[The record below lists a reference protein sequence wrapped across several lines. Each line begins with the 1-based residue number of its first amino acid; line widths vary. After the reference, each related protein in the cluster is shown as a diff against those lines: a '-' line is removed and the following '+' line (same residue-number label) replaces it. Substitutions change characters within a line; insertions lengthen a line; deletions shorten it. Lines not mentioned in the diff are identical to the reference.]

1 MKIYANGIQAI
12 EYVVKNSVDIMQ
24 RYDGLMETQA
34 REIVRS
40 IVRAYEVDRFLG
52 TVQLVRNSREL
63 ARAMM
68 FDTGQFDSQFVNIV
82 GATSAMHTIG
92 DYSETGFGRKNVS
105 DDERRAHDTLS
116 KLRLDLNVASVSI
129 DAAYT
134 EFRKYNQLVRTGLT
148 DNAAKR
154 AASVVTAAEAKN
166 QWLQLARDV
175 TEAQPN
181 IAYSQAAGYWMDAI
195 AVVFEYDCRTQKYIG
210 GEREWKPIAKWL
222 KNLQRIPAIDMG
234 EFVADKFPGQV
245 ALLRYIDRQMSRMN
259 YGHAAACALAW
270 ADELSDLN
278 GYVSRE
284 TLFGLKRRSE
294 R

>member
-1 MKIYANGIQAI
+1 MKIYANGTQAI

-68 FDTGQFDSQFVNIV
+68 FETGQFDSQFVNIV

-134 EFRKYNQLVRTGLT
+134 EFRKYNQLVRTELT
-148 DNAAKR
+148 DDAAKR

-175 TEAQPN
+175 AEAQPN
-181 IAYSQAAGYWMDAI
+181 IVYSQAVGYWMDAI
-195 AVVFEYDCRTQKYIG
+195 AVVFEYDCRTQKYID
-210 GEREWKPIAKWL
+210 GEREWKSIAQWL
-222 KNLQRIPAIDMG
+222 KNLQRIPAIDMR

-245 ALLRYIDRQMSRMN
+245 ALLRYIDKQMSRMN
-259 YGHAAACALAW
+259 YGHAAACMINWLP
-270 ADELSDLN
+270 ELEKMT

-284 TLFGLKRRSE
+284 TSLTFKCE
-294 R
+294 RVK

>member
-1 MKIYANGIQAI
+1 MKIYANGTQAI

-24 RYDGLMETQA
+24 RYDGLMETKA

-40 IVRAYEVDRFLG
+40 VVRAYEVDWFLG

-68 FDTGQFDSQFVNIV
+68 FETGQFDSQFVNIV
-82 GATSAMHTIG
+82 SATSAMHTLG

-116 KLRLDLNVASVSI
+116 KLRLGLNVASVSI

-148 DNAAKR
+148 DDAAKR
-154 AASVVTAAEAKN
+154 AASVVTAAEAKS
-166 QWLQLARDV
+166 QWLRLARDV
-175 TEAQPN
+175 VEAKPN
-181 IAYSQAAGYWMDAI
+181 IAYSQAAGNWMDAI
-195 AVVFEYDCRTQKYIG
+195 AVVFEYDCRTQKHIG
-210 GEREWKPIAKWL
+210 GEREWEPIAKWL
-222 KNLQRIPAIDMG
+222 KNLRRIPAIDMG

-245 ALLRYIDRQMSRMN
+245 ALLRYIDQQMSRMN
-259 YGHAAACALAW
+259 YEHAAACALAW
-270 ADELSDLN
+270 ADELAELR

-284 TLFGLKRRSE
+284 TLFGLKRRCE
-294 R
+294 

>member
-1 MKIYANGIQAI
+1 MKIYANGTQAI

-68 FDTGQFDSQFVNIV
+68 FETGQFDSQFVNIV
-82 GATSAMHTIG
+82 GATSTMHTLG
-92 DYSETGFGRKNVS
+92 DCSETGFGRKNVS

-148 DNAAKR
+148 DDAAKR
-154 AASVVTAAEAKN
+154 LPVWLPLLKLRTNGCNWRATLRKLSRTLLTVRRSAIGWMQLRWCLSMIAARKSISAENAN
-166 QWLQLARDV
+166 GNRL
-175 TEAQPN
+175 
-181 IAYSQAAGYWMDAI
+181 
-195 AVVFEYDCRTQKYIG
+195 
-210 GEREWKPIAKWL
+210 
-222 KNLQRIPAIDMG
+222 
-234 EFVADKFPGQV
+234 
-245 ALLRYIDRQMSRMN
+245 
-259 YGHAAACALAW
+259 
-270 ADELSDLN
+270 LN
-278 GYVSRE
+278 G
-284 TLFGLKRRSE
+284 
-294 R
+294 

>member
-1 MKIYANGIQAI
+1 MQIYAKGTQAI

-40 IVRAYEVDRFLG
+40 VVRAYEVDRFLG

-68 FDTGQFDSQFVNIV
+68 FATGQFDSQFVDIV
-82 GATSAMHTIG
+82 SATSAMRTLG

-105 DDERRAHDTLS
+105 DEERRAHDTLS
-116 KLRLDLNVASVSI
+116 KLRLGLNVTSVSI
-129 DAAYT
+129 EAAYT
-134 EFRKYNQLVRTGLT
+134 EFRKYNQLMRTGLT
-148 DNAAKR
+148 DDAAKR

-166 QWLQLARDV
+166 HWLQLARDV
-175 TEAQPN
+175 TEGKPN
-181 IAYSQAAGYWMDAI
+181 NVYSQAAGNWMDAI
-195 AVVFEYDCRTQKYIG
+195 AVVFEYDCRTQKHIG
-210 GEREWKPIAKWL
+210 GEREWKPIAQWL

-245 ALLRYIDRQMSRMN
+245 ALLRYINQQMARMN
-259 YGHAAACALAW
+259 YEHAAACTLAW
-270 ADELSDLN
+270 ADELSELR
-278 GYVSRE
+278 GHVSRE
-284 TLFGLKRRSE
+284 TLFGLKRRCE
-294 R
+294 

>member
-1 MKIYANGIQAI
+1 MKIYANGTQAI

-24 RYDGLMETQA
+24 RYDGLMETKA

-40 IVRAYEVDRFLG
+40 VVRAYEVDWFLG

-68 FDTGQFDSQFVNIV
+68 FETGQFDSQFVNIV
-82 GATSAMHTIG
+82 SATSAMCTLG

-116 KLRLDLNVASVSI
+116 KLRLGLNVASVSI

-148 DNAAKR
+148 DDAAKR

-166 QWLQLARDV
+166 QWLRLARDV
-175 TEAQPN
+175 VEAKPN
-181 IAYSQAAGYWMDAI
+181 IAYSQAAGNWMDAI
-195 AVVFEYDCRTQKYIG
+195 AVVFEYDCRTQKHIG
-210 GEREWKPIAKWL
+210 GEREWEPIAKWL
-222 KNLQRIPAIDMG
+222 KNLRRIPAIDMG

-245 ALLRYIDRQMSRMN
+245 ALLRYIDRQLSRMN
-259 YGHAAACALAW
+259 YEHAAACALAW
-270 ADELSDLN
+270 ADELAELR

-284 TLFGLKRRSE
+284 TSFGLKRRWE
-294 R
+294 

>member
-1 MKIYANGIQAI
+1 MKIYANGTQAI

-24 RYDGLMETQA
+24 RYDGLMETKA

-40 IVRAYEVDRFLG
+40 VVRAYEVDRFLG

-68 FDTGQFDSQFVNIV
+68 FETGQFDSQFVNIV
-82 GATSAMHTIG
+82 SATSAMSTVG

-105 DDERRAHDTLS
+105 DDERCAYDTLS
-116 KLRLDLNVASVSI
+116 KLRLGLNVVSASI

-148 DNAAKR
+148 DDAAKR
-154 AASVVTAAEAKN
+154 AASVVTAAEAKSH
-166 QWLQLARDV
+166 WLQLARDV
-175 TEAQPN
+175 VEAKPN
-181 IAYSQAAGYWMDAI
+181 IAYSQAAGNWMDAI
-195 AVVFEYDCRTQKYIG
+195 SVVFEYDCRTQKHIG
-210 GEREWKPIAKWL
+210 GEREWQPIAKWL

-245 ALLRYIDRQMSRMN
+245 ALLRYIDQQMSRMN
-259 YGHAAACALAW
+259 YEHAAACALAW
-270 ADELSDLN
+270 ADELAELR

-284 TLFGLKRRSE
+284 TLFGLKRRCE
-294 R
+294 